1 MIADHITDA
10 QLLIDILATESE
22 AQAYSMISSGHGVL
36 ARLSHQPHTQMK
48 IHEATARTNYLLM
61 QGCRDLLVRLNKIK
75 TERGL

>member
-1 MIADHITDA
+1 MTADHITDA
-10 QLLIDILATESE
+10 ELLLDILATESE

-36 ARLSHQPHTQMK
+36 ARLRSQPQNQQN

-61 QGCRDLLVRLNKIK
+61 MGCRELLERLNKIK